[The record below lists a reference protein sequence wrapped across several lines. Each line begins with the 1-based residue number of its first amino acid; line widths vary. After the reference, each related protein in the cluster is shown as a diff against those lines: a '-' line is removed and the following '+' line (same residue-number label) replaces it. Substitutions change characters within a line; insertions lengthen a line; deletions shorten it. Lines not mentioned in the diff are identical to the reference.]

1 MSENNSRLVYSNDP
15 NRQPPS
21 ASQGA
26 PGSGKAVV
34 RLERKGRA
42 GKTVTLAER
51 LAVSDDE
58 LRRLLKELQSVCG
71 TGGTVKDHCL
81 ELQGDHQARVRDF
94 LRQRGY
100 RVGG

>member
-1 MSENNSRLVYSNDP
+1 MPGENSRLVYSDDP
-15 NRQPPS
+15 NRQPLEPK
-21 ASQGA
+21 GA

-42 GKTVTLAER
+42 GKTVTIAER
-51 LAVSDDE
+51 LAISDDD
-58 LRRLLKELQSVCG
+58 LRRLLKELQAVCG

-81 ELQGDHQARVRDF
+81 ELQGDHQVRVRDF

-100 RVGG
+100 RVSGG